1 MKRILVLLGIIWVAA
16 TPHAQ
21 TQSCLGVLVKEGSGF
36 EMISYDTKG
45 KENGTLL
52 YKVKNVTTEGGAM
65 VMDVEFESLDKRGT
79 SQMKNLY
86 KMRCDGTQLMLD
98 ANALVSEDQLKM
110 FRDMQMKFTSNDV
123 VYPGQLSVGQQL
135 KDASLHGEGTSGPIP
150 ITFDMD
156 IKNRKVEGQQKVTV
170 PAGTYDAYKVTSDM
184 TVKTKMGLG
193 MTVEVQS
200 VAYRVPG
207 MLWDVKSETFRRGK
221 LIGYTELKRVF

>member
-1 MKRILVLLGIIWVAA
+1 MKRILLLFGIIGIAFGPGLRA
-16 TPHAQ
+16 
-21 TQSCLGVLVKEGSGF
+21 QSCLGVSVKEGSGF
-36 EMISYDTKG
+36 EMKSYDGKG

-52 YKVKNVTTEGGAM
+52 YKIRSVTTEGGAT
-65 VMDVEFESLDKRGT
+65 VMDVEFESLDKKGA
-79 SQMKNLY
+79 SQMKSLY
-86 KMRCDGTQLMLD
+86 KMRCDGNQLLMD
-98 ANALVSEDQLKM
+98 ANALVSEDQMKM

-135 KDASLHGEGTSGPIP
+135 KDASLHGEGASGPIP

-184 TVKTKMGLG
+184 IVKTKMGVG

-200 VAYRVPG
+200 ASYRVPG
-207 MLWDVKSETFRRGK
+207 MLWDVKSETFRKGK
-221 LIGYTELKRVF
+221 LIGYTELSKVF